1 MTHTGAV
8 GSLDRAA
15 LLDRAR
21 ALVPV
26 LAERALEAE
35 RLRQVPEQTVR
46 DLWDTGLLLAGRPER
61 FGGHPVDFDTLMEVA
76 AVLGEGCGSTG
87 WCYAVWVN
95 HNWLVGL
102 YADQAQRDFYG
113 SAPDVLASS
122 AFNPMGGKVGTAEGG
137 YTLRGRWDFSSGA
150 DASTW
155 ALLAGMT
162 PDQGPGLFL
171 VPRSRYR
178 VEDTWFVSGL
188 EGTGSKDVV
197 IDDPVFV
204 PDTHFISYAAAGA
217 AATPGRELCD
227 RPSYRVPMYSILP
240 WTLVAPLIGVAQA
253 AVGAFRDQGR
263 ARIAQMGDAW
273 DPGPAQARLA
283 ESSAEVDCASLLMV
297 DHLAEAIGRGA
308 AGEPVPLEDRARY
321 RRDMCFAARLS
332 VQAVTRLFEASGG
345 HALFKEAPMQRYFR
359 DVHAGSHQVA
369 IVWDAA
375 AQAYGRVQLG
385 LDPRDQLL

>member
-1 MTHTGAV
+1 MPLSRGE
-8 GSLDRAA
+8 

-21 ALVPV
+21 AQVPV

-35 RLRQVPEQTVR
+35 QQRQIPEQTVR
-46 DLWDTGLLLAGRPER
+46 DLWESGLLFAGRPER
-61 FGGHPVDFDTLMEVA
+61 WGGHPVDFDVLMEVA
-76 AVLGEGCGSTG
+76 AVLSEGCGSTG

-102 YADQAQRDFYG
+102 YADAAQREFYS

-122 AFNPMGGKVGTAEGG
+122 AFNPMGGRVEEAEGG
-137 YTLRGRWDFSSGA
+137 YLLRGRWGFSSGA
-150 DASTW
+150 DAASW
-155 ALLAGMT
+155 ALLAGTT

-171 VPRSRYR
+171 VPRSSYR

-204 PDTHFISYAAAGA
+204 PSTHFVSYAAAGA
-217 AATPGRELCD
+217 AATPGRELSD
-227 RPSYRVPMYSILP
+227 RSSYRIPMYSILP

-253 AVGAFRDQGR
+253 AVGEFRDQCRGRLER
-263 ARIAQMGDAW
+263 ARDAW
-273 DPGPAQARLA
+273 DPALAQSRLA
-283 ESSAEVDCASLLMV
+283 ESAAEVDCARLLMGH
-297 DHLAEAIGRGA
+297 HLEEAIARGA
-308 AGEPVPLEDRARY
+308 AGEQVALEDLTRY
-321 RRDMCFAARLS
+321 RRDMCFAAKLA

-345 HALFKEAPMQRYFR
+345 HALFRQVPMQRFFR

-385 LDPRDQLL
+385 REAPDQLA